1 MNRPWAFQQFLEK
14 TEIEEDYIFMS
25 EPDHLLLKPMPN
37 WANAT
42 TAAAFP
48 FHYMRAKDDP
58 KHLPL
63 VERFNRKKVS
73 LDKIFPTGNSPV
85 IISKRQFSDM
95 VKLWRDLAFE
105 IDTYVSSV
113 AFPLSLSLP
122 LFIR

>member
-1 MNRPWAFQQFLEK
+1 
-14 TEIEEDYIFMS
+14 
-25 EPDHLLLKPMPN
+25 
-37 WANAT
+37 
-42 TAAAFP
+42 
-48 FHYMRAKDDP
+48 MRAKDDP